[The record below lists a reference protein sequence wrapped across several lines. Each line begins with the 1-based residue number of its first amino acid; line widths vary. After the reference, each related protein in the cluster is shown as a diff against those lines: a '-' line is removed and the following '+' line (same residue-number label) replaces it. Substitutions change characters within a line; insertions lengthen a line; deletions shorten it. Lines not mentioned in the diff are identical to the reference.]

1 MNIDPIT
8 ITTVKTINNF
18 EILNIEVILNSRATL
33 YVYLK
38 NDDDVVLGEHIT
50 IEGDDYANWGSDDEY
65 IFDYVKNYITSKYT
79 RRL

>member
-18 EILNIEVILNSRATL
+18 EIVNLEVVLNSRATL

-38 NDDDVVLGEHIT
+38 NDNEVVLGEHIT
-50 IEGDDYANWGSDDEY
+50 IEGDDYANWGSDDSY
-65 IFDYVKNYITSKYT
+65 IINYVRNYILSKYN
-79 RRL
+79 

>member
-50 IEGDDYANWGSDDEY
+50 IEGDDYANWGSDDSY
-65 IFDYVKNYITSKYT
+65 ITNYVKNYITSKYT
-79 RRL
+79 SRL